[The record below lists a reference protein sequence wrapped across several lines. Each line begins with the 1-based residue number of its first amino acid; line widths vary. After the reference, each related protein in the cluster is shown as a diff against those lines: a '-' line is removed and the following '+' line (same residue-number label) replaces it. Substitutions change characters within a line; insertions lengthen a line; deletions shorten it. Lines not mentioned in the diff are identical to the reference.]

1 MPGYIVAYVHWIDR
15 INRSI
20 GRATMYLIFVMI
32 AVLFYSS
39 LNKAFFT
46 PTLWTLDVAQFL
58 MMAYFFLGGPYSL
71 QEDGHVRMDL
81 LYATWSPT
89 TRAMVDSV
97 TILFLLAYLGILLF
111 GSVESLIYSIEY
123 GERSFSAWRP
133 YMWPIKAIMTLGATL
148 MLLQVISQLF
158 KDIAVAKGTPIT

>member
-1 MPGYIVAYVHWIDR
+1 MPGFIVAYVRWIDR

-20 GRATMYLIFVMI
+20 GRATMYMIFAMI

-81 LYATWSPT
+81 LYATWSAT
-89 TRAMVDSV
+89 TRALIDSV
-97 TILFLLAYLGILLF
+97 TILFLLVYLGILLF

-123 GERSFSAWRP
+123 GERGFSAWRP
-133 YMWPIKAIMTLGATL
+133 YMWPIKAVMTLGATL
-148 MLLQVISQLF
+148 MLLQVVSQLC
-158 KDIAVAKGTPIT
+158 KDIAVARGTPIT